1 MSYLILL
8 GFLII
13 LLRLWQ
19 LQLLQGDELRKT
31 SESNRLRIIRVSAP
45 RGIIFDRNRIPL
57 VKNTPYFCASVIP
70 EGFDSAGVPALA
82 TVLHM
87 SEDELRY
94 KLTRKGQ
101 SPFTPVKLKEGLSS
115 TEVGYIE
122 ARRSDFPGLFIDVE
136 LSREYLY

>member
-1 MSYLILL
+1 MLTEKPETQKITVISYLILF

-31 SESNRLRIIRVSAP
+31 SEANRLRIIRVSAP

-70 EGFDSAGVPALA
+70 EEFNRDLIPALA
-82 TVLHM
+82 
-87 SEDELRY
+87 ELLRIPAEELLT
-94 KLTRKGQ
+94 KITRKAP
-101 SPFTPVKLKEGLSS
+101 SPFTPVRLKEGL
-115 TEVGYIE
+115 
-122 ARRSDFPGLFIDVE
+122 
-136 LSREYLY
+136 